1 MSPEPTAQDVDAFF
15 TDRLHLEDDALRAAR
30 ERAREA
36 GLPDIAV
43 APAHGALLALLARVA
58 GARRVLEVGTL
69 GGYSTIWLARAV
81 GPEGRV
87 TSLEIDPHHAEV
99 ARACVDA
106 AGVGDRVE
114 IVLGR
119 ALDTLPGVDGPLDLV
134 FVDADKENNAGYVR
148 AALELTRPG
157 AVVVVDN
164 VVRGGKVADAG
175 DDSPTVRGVREVV
188 DLVAQDPRLEAA
200 TALQTV
206 DRKGWDGL
214 LLARVTG

>member
-1 MSPEPTAQDVDAFF
+1 MTPTAEDVDAFL

-43 APAHGALLALLARVA
+43 APGHGALLALLARAA

-81 GPEGRV
+81 GPGGRV
-87 TSLEIDPHHAEV
+87 TSLEIDPHHAAV
-99 ARACVDA
+99 ARECVDA
-106 AGVGDRVE
+106 ACVGDRVE
-114 IVLGR
+114 IVVGR
-119 ALDTLPGVDGPLDLV
+119 ALDTLPRVDGPLDLV
-134 FVDADKENNAGYVR
+134 FVDADKENNAAYVR
-148 AALELTRPG
+148 AALELVRQG
-157 AVVVVDN
+157 ALVVVDN
-164 VVRGGKVADAG
+164 VVRGGRVADDA

-188 DLVAQDPRLEAA
+188 DLVADDPRLEAA